1 MSRPRP
7 RPRQQGF
14 TLIELMIVVAI
25 IAILASIA
33 LPAYQIYVAKS
44 QVSAGLAD
52 LRGGVV
58 IFEEGIQNGNH
69 SGSPADATEIG
80 LSTSTARCST
90 ITPGGS
96 WTATNGQ
103 TITCVLAGNPNVAGE
118 NLILTRNS
126 EGSWSCSS
134 TVVALYRPNGCS
146 GP

>member
-1 MSRPRP
+1 MNPMRTSTR
-7 RPRQQGF
+7 GF

-58 IFEEGIQNGNH
+58 IFEEGIQNGNNT
-69 SGSPADATEIG
+69 GAPAGAAAIG
-80 LSTSTARCST
+80 LSPSTARCSS
-90 ITPGGS
+90 ITPGGN
-96 WTATNGQ
+96 WTATSGQ
-103 TITCVLAGNPNVAGE
+103 TITCVLTGNPVVTGQS
-118 NLILTRNS
+118 LVLTRNS
-126 EGSWSCSS
+126 EGNWSCSS
-134 TVVALYRPNGCS
+134 TVGSLYRPNGCS